1 MVYGL
6 KDDED
11 WEDEA
16 NWYKVNPSLGC
27 TVDIER
33 LRVVF
38 MMSAAC
44 WFSEDREMLILS
56 VIGLTSVFWK
66 IIIRDI

>member
-1 MVYGL
+1 MSMKEYPAKLTTGYYRVR
-6 KDDED
+6 ED

-33 LRVVF
+33 LRD
-38 MMSAAC
+38 AY
-44 WFSEDREMLILS
+44 REA
-56 VIGLTSVFWK
+56 K
-66 IIIRDI
+66 